1 MPSPQ
6 RPDAQPTSLSLM
18 ATSRSKST
26 AETVGT
32 VDVRIVVS
40 DSPRELT
47 YTIDGTPADTAAA
60 VEASLAQGQPLRLTD
75 DKGRT
80 VIVAADKIAAV
91 EIGVATERRVGFAG

>member
-1 MPSPQ
+1 
-6 RPDAQPTSLSLM
+6 M
-18 ATSRSKST
+18 ATSRSKS
-26 AETVGT
+26 ADESSGSKGGT
-32 VDVRIVVS
+32 VDVRIVVT

-47 YTIDGTPADTAAA
+47 YSIDGTPEGTAAA
-60 VEASLAQGQPLRLTD
+60 VEASLAERHPLRLTD